1 MLRALYQ
8 KRHIVEIF
16 GGQCTG
22 KTILLHE
29 ASWTAQIK
37 NLFEFGISIF
47 DVKQNSAA
55 LKQFI
60 GNCKFKEREIGGN

>member
-8 KRHIVEIF
+8 KKHIVEII
-16 GGQCTG
+16 GAQCTG
-22 KTILLHE
+22 KTILLNE

-47 DVKQNSAA
+47 DVKQNSDA

-60 GNCKFKEREIGGN
+60 GSCKFKEREIGGN